1 MTGTICALYTLNN
14 NIVYFIIILSSRL
27 LDIISVLLGRATLTG
42 MGVPEMRATVGVEL
56 VSERVSFVNWTLGD
70 VRYTVVVLSSLL
82 VNSVP
87 MDH

>member
-1 MTGTICALYTLNN
+1 MA
-14 NIVYFIIILSSRL
+14 
-27 LDIISVLLGRATLTG
+27 SVLIGRATLTG

-70 VRYTVVVLSSLL
+70 VRHTVVVLSSLL

>member
-1 MTGTICALYTLNN
+1 M
-14 NIVYFIIILSSRL
+14 SSRS
-27 LDIISVLLGRATLTG
+27 DIIMTVGSAATLTG

-70 VRYTVVVLSSLL
+70 VRDAVVVLSSLL

-87 MDH
+87 VDH